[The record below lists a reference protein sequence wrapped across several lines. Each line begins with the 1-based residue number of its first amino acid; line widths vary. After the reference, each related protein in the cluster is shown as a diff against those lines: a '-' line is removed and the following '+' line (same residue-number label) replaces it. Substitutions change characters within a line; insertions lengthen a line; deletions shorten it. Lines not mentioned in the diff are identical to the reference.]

1 MTGQAQS
8 VVLDDLLLRV
18 GKLNYAWTNTESLL
32 IHLIAGLCGTDKETA
47 TVVFLT
53 LNTSRARLDLVERLS
68 KMDRRGRDEHT
79 RILEVTAK
87 IKKLGGLRNRFNH
100 CIYAFDPDGGN
111 PRTILMRIA
120 DRKHDIRMGQTSA
133 VDDAVL
139 SDIEKAIEAL
149 SQINRDIWDMVQDFD
164 YPV

>member
-1 MTGQAQS
+1 MTAQGHPIA
-8 VVLDDLLLRV
+8 LDDLLLRV

-32 IHLIAGLCGTDKETA
+32 IHLLAGLCGTDKETA
-47 TVVFLT
+47 TVIFLT
-53 LNTSRARLDLVERLS
+53 LNTSRARLDLVERLA
-68 KMDRRGRDEHT
+68 KMDRRGRDEHV

-120 DRKHDIRMGQTSA
+120 DRKHDIRMGQTNEI
-133 VDDAVL
+133 DETVL
-139 SDIEKAIEAL
+139 SDIESAIGTL
-149 SQINRDIWDMVQDFD
+149 SQINRDIWEMVQDFH
-164 YPV
+164 YPT

>member
-79 RILEVTAK
+79 RILEVTTK

-139 SDIEKAIEAL
+139 SDIEKAIESL

>member
-1 MTGQAQS
+1 MTAQGRPIA
-8 VVLDDLLLRV
+8 LDDLLLRV

-32 IHLIAGLCGTDKETA
+32 IHLLAGLCGTDKETA
-47 TVVFLT
+47 TVIFLT
-53 LNTSRARLDLVERLS
+53 LNTSRARLDLVERLA
-68 KMDRRGRDEHT
+68 KMDRRGRDEHV

-120 DRKHDIRMGQTSA
+120 DRKHDIRMGQTNEI
-133 VDDAVL
+133 DETVL
-139 SDIEKAIEAL
+139 SDIESAIGAL
-149 SQINRDIWDMVQDFD
+149 SQINRDIWEMVQDFH
-164 YPV
+164 YPT